1 MLDCHNGLPGA
12 HNEDLTECQ
21 GIIQHE
27 VDRKNPKRAKFHDTV
42 FCESPSELYS
52 IQKPNIL
59 NDISTFY
66 NCINLQLI
74 K

>member
-12 HNEDLTECQ
+12 HNEDLMECQ

-27 VDRKNPKRAKFHDTV
+27 VDRKIPKQAKFHDTV
-42 FCESPSELYS
+42 FGESPSELYS
-52 IQKPNIL
+52 TQKPNIL

-66 NCINLQLI
+66 NCIHL
-74 K
+74 